1 MALDPNEK
9 KSQSVRRGL
18 VLLLLGL
25 QLVTISLILFVTH
38 FSSERDI
45 DAQIS
50 VLLQNALNE
59 SKTHT
64 EGFLEPAYRNVQ
76 TMADVFSKGL
86 LTTQNE
92 EEIENYFLSQLKNNA
107 EMTGIYLAKNQGDF
121 YFVTRN
127 QQGEQS
133 GYMTKVIK
141 SDSPGKASFYFR
153 DDDLSIMNVR
163 SDQNDLYQASER
175 PWFKQAVDKGGL
187 AWTEPYI
194 FYTSKQPGITVAMP
208 FYTDAGEFSGVVGI
222 DIELTSLSRFLA
234 ELKIYG
240 SVSVSMVSGSGN
252 FVATPS
258 LSNTEGIQLKS
269 LGVGANSDL
278 NFELE
283 KKAVSHYLQESKLS
297 ASSFSSRFV
306 HDDQKY
312 AIRYEPFLLKDGPEW
327 VISAYAPKSA
337 FLSEIRSGETRNTI
351 IALSILLLSLV
362 VGWILIRKTWQPFEH
377 FFHDVVTD
385 QLTGLFNR
393 RFLENIGS
401 RMYIRLLRDQ
411 HDVISIA
418 VIDLDF
424 FSKTNSEFGDAVGN
438 DALIAFSEFL
448 KKTLRPEDIIT
459 RYGGDTFV
467 VIFPGLDNERA
478 VTVINRM
485 RSHLDAWPLSVDDL
499 LIRLSFSAGVETID
513 KTNSAEDNA
522 FSDFIEVA
530 KKALKVAKQNGRDR
544 VISANERH
552 YSVNDGENK
561 PAEVEVEA

>member
-18 VLLLLGL
+18 ILLLLGL
-25 QLVTISLILFVTH
+25 QLVTISLILFITH
-38 FSSERDI
+38 FSSGRDI

-76 TMADVFSKGL
+76 TSADVFAKGL
-86 LTTQNE
+86 VTTENE
-92 EEIENYFLSQLKNNA
+92 TEIEKYFLSQLKNNT
-107 EMTGIYLAKNQGDF
+107 EMTGIYLATAEGSF

-141 SDSPGKASFYFR
+141 SEKPGKASFYFR
-153 DDDLSIMNVR
+153 DDDLSIMEEH
-163 SDQNDLYQASER
+163 SDQNDQYRASER
-175 PWFKQAVDKGGL
+175 PWYKQAVDKKGL
-187 AWTEPYI
+187 SWTEPYI

-208 FYTDAGEFSGVVGI
+208 FYTDAGELSGVIGI

-258 LSNTEGIQLKS
+258 LSNASGIQLNS
-269 LGVGANSDL
+269 LGVDANNDA
-278 NFELE
+278 NFDLE
-283 KKAVSHYLQESKLS
+283 KKAVSHYLQESKPS
-297 ASSFSSRFV
+297 ASSFSSRFS
-306 HDDQKY
+306 HDDKKY

-337 FLSEIRSGETRNTI
+337 FLSEIRSGENRNTI
-351 IALSILLLSLV
+351 IALSILLLSLI
-362 VGWILIRKTWQPFEH
+362 VGWLLIRKTWQPFEH

-424 FSKTNSEFGDAVGN
+424 FSKTNAEFGDAVGN

-459 RYGGDTFV
+459 RYSGDTFV

-478 VTVINRM
+478 VHVVDRM
-485 RSHLDAWPLSVDDL
+485 RNQLDAWPLSVDDL

-513 KTNSAEDNA
+513 KTNCAEDNA
-522 FSDFIEVA
+522 FSDFIDVA
-530 KKALKVAKQNGRDR
+530 KKAMKDAKQNGRDQ
-544 VISANERH
+544 VVSANEQD
-552 YSVNDGENK
+552 YSVNDSEIK
-561 PAEVEVEA
+561 TATEEVTA